1 LRDDR
6 IADAIGL
13 KIEADKNLPDLIL
26 ADLSHPD
33 PIIVFIEIVAT
44 DGAVTPRRRDAMH
57 SITDAAGFARTQI
70 AFVTAYSDREAA
82 GFRKTVS
89 QLAWGTFAWFASEPD
104 KIVILRNGASSP
116 ARLSD
121 LLGR

>member
-1 LRDDR
+1 M
-6 IADAIGL
+6 